1 MRVFLLA
8 AMLGLAGCAVAT
20 TGVVQRAEGFY
31 TVTRQGAGAWVQ
43 TVELTALATQEA
55 GAHCGKEGRR
65 LKVVHTKE
73 IPAGV
78 LGRWPESEVLFRC
91 DEDSTRGLGQ
101 QTGAPIPAAAVQ
113 AAPAKEAACF
123 LGTDGKCKR

>member
-1 MRVFLLA
+1 MRIALTA
-8 AMLGLAGCAVAT
+8 AAAALAGCAVAT
-20 TGVVQRAEGFY
+20 TGIVPRAEGFY

-55 GAHCGKEGRR
+55 GAHCSREGRR
-65 LKVVHTKE
+65 LKVIHTKE

-101 QTGAPIPAAAVQ
+101 QTVVPTPAAAVQ
-113 AAPAKEAACF
+113 AAPAKESACF
-123 LGTDGKCKR
+123 QGTDGKCKR